1 MGVDSKATRRT
12 ALGIIAGGLA
22 ATSSVLYAVRKRTRI
37 PMGAF
42 DKEWR
47 ECLGE
52 TEVTIQDAQ
61 GPGALDVPSTPPL
74 GSSARFV
81 SLFAAYDRNRGS
93 ADAPKTFRLTKG
105 DFVVQSIEDGK
116 IKVSGKNSVDRMVAP
131 ISSRDKP
138 TGEWVLHL
146 PGPRPSVQQ
155 SETIVAPPALLAVP
169 FSKGIDY
176 GTGASWKGP
185 TTFLFVDNAP
195 ESTYSIVGYASVAG
209 TDTVKVQLA
218 TAVSRLSSTSGST
231 LKHKEKVLL
240 ERGYSK
246 QDAARIAAEL
256 TRARVKMNAEAT
268 TEAQGLAYVD
278 VRTGLT
284 VRLEL
289 ALTVTHEK
297 AGSTAEIVYQT
308 FPA

>member
-1 MGVDSKATRRT
+1 MGVDSKTTRRA

-22 ATSSVLYAVRKRTRI
+22 ATSAVLCSVRKRTRI
-37 PMGAF
+37 PIGAF

-52 TEVTIQDAQ
+52 TEVTIRDVQ
-61 GPGALDVPSTPPL
+61 GPGALDMPPAPPL

-81 SLFAAYDRNRGS
+81 SLLAAYDGNRNP

-105 DFVVQSIEDGK
+105 DFVVQSIEDAK
-116 IKVSGKNSVDRMVAP
+116 IKVCGKNSVDRMVARTF
-131 ISSRDKP
+131 SRDKP
-138 TGEWVLHL
+138 TGEWVLYL
-146 PGPRPSVQQ
+146 PGPWPSVQQ

-169 FSKGIDY
+169 FSKG
-176 GTGASWKGP
+176 TGASWKGP
-185 TTFLFVDNAP
+185 TTFLLVDSAS
-195 ESTYSIVGYASVAG
+195 ESTYRIVGYASVAG
-209 TDTVKVQLA
+209 AETVKVQLD
-218 TAVSRLSSTSGST
+218 TAVSRLSTTSDST

-256 TRARVKMNAEAT
+256 TGAMAKLKAEAT

-284 VRLEL
+284 VRMEL
-289 ALTVTHEK
+289 ALTVTHRD
-297 AGSTAEIVYQT
+297 ASSTAKVVYQT

>member
-1 MGVDSKATRRT
+1 
-12 ALGIIAGGLA
+12 
-22 ATSSVLYAVRKRTRI
+22 
-37 PMGAF
+37 MGAF

-256 TRARVKMNAEAT
+256 TRARAKMNAEAT